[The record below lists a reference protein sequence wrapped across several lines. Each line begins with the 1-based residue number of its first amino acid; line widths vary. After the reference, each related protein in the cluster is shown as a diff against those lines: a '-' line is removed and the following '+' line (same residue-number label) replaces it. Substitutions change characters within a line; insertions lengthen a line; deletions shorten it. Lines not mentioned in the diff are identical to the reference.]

1 MATRYYKNSK
11 GEKVPSASSVLPKPY
26 LARWAANRAVDYLW
40 ENSPKWPI
48 DGNDNTVLALRQDV
62 TDKARTAF
70 ERESK
75 KAAGYG
81 TFTHWMWEKLLVDGV
96 FIIPKTWT
104 VPDDKPWELEIPQ
117 EMTKKF
123 TEGLVKWIDKHKV
136 KVIAMEHVVITD
148 TYGGRLDLV
157 CEMWLD
163 GKWQVVIIDF
173 KTGKGTYYDTW
184 KFQLAGYRQAW
195 NYGIVEIDTKNRTY
209 LEGGE
214 VRIDGRVYDYNPE
227 IKNSLI
233 LKFNKQTMKVNH
245 KSFNEYSATRTN
257 LRGEKEKYTR
267 TYEMDK
273 RAFNDCV
280 RLWWSTNR
288 GMEI

>member
-1 MATRYYKNSK
+1 MATRYYRNSK
-11 GEKVPSASSVLPKPY
+11 GQKVPSASSVLPKPY
-26 LARWAANRAVDYLW
+26 LARWSANCAVDYLW

-75 KAAGYG
+75 EAADYG
-81 TFTHWMWEKLLVDGV
+81 IYIHTLCEYSLRHD
-96 FIIPKTWT
+96 I
-104 VPDDKPWELEIPQ
+104 EIESPH
-117 EMTKKF
+117 EMTGKF
-123 TEGLVKWIDKHKV
+123 MSQFYKWCKKHKV

-184 KFQLAGYRQAW
+184 KYQLAGYRQAW

-245 KSFNEYSATRTN
+245 KSFNEYQATRTN
-257 LRGEKEKYTR
+257 LQGEKEKYTR
-267 TYEMDK
+267 TYDDDRK
-273 RAFNDCV
+273 TFNALV
-280 RLWWSTNR
+280 KLWWLANR
-288 GMEI
+288 GMDI